1 MERSTWKQR
10 FGVKCAM
17 PYKQNVNGKNAW
29 LKMYG
34 IQEFKMKEHPIL
46 QTWRNVEFA
55 LTSFIFSFVFHWCDA
70 ARSTINDDDFFR
82 LTLIGLDRPPSFTR
96 SVKLLPFLLGPSM
109 TDWQRGPHFG
119 PSPTTFFLSCCF
131 SIFTRL
137 HHQGMCV
144 SLCCCCCCRESLG
157 QIDR

>member
-1 MERSTWKQR
+1 
-10 FGVKCAM
+10 
-17 PYKQNVNGKNAW
+17 
-29 LKMYG
+29 
-34 IQEFKMKEHPIL
+34 MKEHPIL

-55 LTSFIFSFVFHWCDA
+55 LTSFIFSFVLLRYDA

-119 PSPTTFFLSCCF
+119 PSPTTFFPMLLLLD
-131 SIFTRL
+131 L
-137 HHQGMCV
+137 HEASPSGHV
-144 SLCCCCCCRESLG
+144 RESLLLLLLQG
-157 QIDR
+157 KPRTDR

>member
-1 MERSTWKQR
+1 
-10 FGVKCAM
+10 
-17 PYKQNVNGKNAW
+17 
-29 LKMYG
+29 
-34 IQEFKMKEHPIL
+34 MKEHPIL

-55 LTSFIFSFVFHWCDA
+55 LTSFIFSFVLLRYDA

-119 PSPTTFFLSCCF
+119 PSPTTFFPMLLLLDLHRHLLAGLTGLEEEGAVARLAEGAGGEVIGF
-131 SIFTRL
+131 SEFEGFGHGGSSSARGWTGRRP
-137 HHQGMCV
+137 
-144 SLCCCCCCRESLG
+144 SS
-157 QIDR
+157 